1 MRSCS
6 DSISSRKPSV
16 YLLKPGAIKRD
27 EHGAILDA
35 SSSVA
40 LIVSAG
46 QRIVVDSGRPGDE
59 DAILISLAKLDI
71 KPQDVD
77 IILNTH
83 SHSDHCGNNHLFSG
97 ARTPVVRNGD
107 LIAPDVLVMAS
118 PGHSPDS
125 ISIVVKNEF
134 TVVIAGDALPTFGNF
149 QKKVPPALHTDLAL
163 AKASMSRIIE
173 IADIVVPGHDL
184 PFSLQKEAY
193 LPHPLQGCLQDD

>member
-1 MRSCS
+1 MRSFK
-6 DSISSRKPSV
+6 DSICSRTPSV
-16 YLLKPGAIKRD
+16 YLLKPGSIKRD

-35 SSSVA
+35 SSSVI
-40 LIVSAG
+40 LIVGSG
-46 QRIVVDSGRPGDE
+46 QRIVVDSGQPGDE
-59 DAILISLAKLDI
+59 DAILIALAKLDI

-107 LIAPDVLVMAS
+107 LIAPDVLVLAS

-134 TVVIAGDALPTFGNF
+134 TIVIAGDALPTLGNF
-149 QKKVPPALHTDLAL
+149 QKMVPPALHTDIAL

-184 PFSLQKEAY
+184 PFSLEKEAY
-193 LPHPLQGCLQDD
+193 LPHPLHGCLQDH